1 LSDQHEST
9 FWRERAEQLQ
19 TALDTRVVIEQAKGI
34 LGERFGLGIEGAFG
48 LLRHAARRRRMKL
61 HTLAQEV
68 VDRRDTP
75 EPIVE
80 SLALHVETFVAVP
93 RDERVERTKVL
104 YAQLNRKIAALLDD
118 GSRVFLCE
126 CGNPLCNEPIELDG
140 DELPVLHSKDGFFA
154 IMPGHQIPDLET
166 VIRETPRY
174 ALVRHGLSSA
184 A

>member
-1 LSDQHEST
+1 
-9 FWRERAEQLQ
+9 
-19 TALDTRVVIEQAKGI
+19 
-34 LGERFGLGIEGAFG
+34 
-48 LLRHAARRRRMKL
+48 MKL
-61 HTLAQEV
+61 HVLARTV
-68 VDRRDTP
+68 VTSPETP

-80 SLALHVETFVAVP
+80 SLALHAETFVAV
-93 RDERVERTKVL
+93 RREERIVRTEQL
-104 YAQLNRKIAALLDD
+104 YRQLKEKIATLLD
-118 GSRVFLCE
+118 GGAPMFLCE

-140 DELPVLHSKDGFFA
+140 DDLQVLHSKDGFFA